1 MKKILI
7 IRMSSI
13 GDIVLTSPVVRCVK
27 AQVAGAQ
34 IHFLVKKSFSA
45 IVASNPHIDKIHVFD
60 GDLDALLSEL
70 RSERFDFIADL
81 HQSLRSRL
89 IRRRL
94 GVPSAAFP
102 KLNARKWML
111 TALKINRMP
120 DLHVVDRYFRAV
132 EPLGVQN
139 DGKGLEYFIPAGE
152 EYDTA
157 LLPLPFRNGYTAFVI
172 GAKHATKRLPV
183 HKITDIC
190 RMIGSPVILLG
201 GKDDAAAAA
210 EIASA
215 CKTNVLPLC
224 GVVTLGQSASLV
236 RQAKIVITHDTG
248 LMHIAAAF
256 RKNII
261 SIWGNTVP
269 AFGMY
274 PYMPGDENKSVII
287 GVNNLGCRPCSKL
300 GHDRCPKKH
309 FRCMEEID
317 VEEVVRWGKLLLVVV
332 SYCKLL

>member
-172 GAKHATKRLPV
+172 GAKHATK
-183 HKITDIC
+183 
-190 RMIGSPVILLG
+190 M
-201 GKDDAAAAA
+201 
-210 EIASA
+210 
-215 CKTNVLPLC
+215 C

-317 VEEVVRWGKLLLVVV
+317 VEEVVRWGKLL
-332 SYCKLL
+332 